1 MWGVMT
7 GAAIKTIAV
16 HLPTAALAERLMNV
30 AVPLA
35 QAHGATLVG
44 VHVLPAVVVYADA
57 TVSMSTEFIVAQQ
70 EAFQEDAKAAEAAF
84 RTRVEAAGVP
94 HEWSNADTGDEPTM
108 RAVSTLCN
116 VADLV
121 IASQYHDS
129 IPAASGFTP
138 DELVLGTGR
147 PVLIVPTAGDLPVSG
162 KRVLVAW
169 NGSREASR
177 ATFDC
182 LSLLQPGAEVSVAVV
197 DSARGSASL
206 DAVVRTLARHG
217 VTASPVSLTKSD
229 GRSTAEE
236 ILKHAG
242 EFGADLL
249 VLGCYGHS
257 RLRETVFGGAT
268 THILRAMTLPVLM
281 AH

>member
-1 MWGVMT
+1 MT
-7 GAAIKTIAV
+7 EAAVKTIAV
-16 HLPTAALAERLMNV
+16 HLPTAALVPRLLD
-30 AVPLA
+30 AAIPLA
-35 QAHGATLVG
+35 KTHSANLIG

-70 EAFQEDAKAAEAAF
+70 EAFREDARAVEAAF
-84 RTRVEAAGVP
+84 RSKLDGADVP
-94 HEWSNADTGDEPTM
+94 FEWNTSDTGDEPTM
-108 RAVSTLCN
+108 RAASTACN

-121 IASQYHDS
+121 VASQYHDS
-129 IPAASGFTP
+129 IPAAAGYSP

-147 PVLIVPTAGDLPVSG
+147 PVLIVPVAGNLTAIG

-182 LSLLQPGAEVSVAVV
+182 LALLQPDTDLRLATV
-197 DSARGSASL
+197 DSPRG
-206 DAVVRTLARHG
+206 DATLAALTHSLTRHG
-217 VTASPVSLTKSD
+217 VTPRPISMSKSE

-236 ILKHAG
+236 ILKYAA
-242 EFGADLL
+242 EFQADLL

-257 RLRETVFGGAT
+257 RLVETVFGGAT
-268 THILRAMTLPVLM
+268 SHILRHMALPVLM

>member
-1 MWGVMT
+1 MT

-16 HLPTAALAERLMNV
+16 HLPTDGIVDRLLGV
-30 AVPLA
+30 AIPLA
-35 QAHGATLVG
+35 KAHGATLVG
-44 VHVLPAVVVYADA
+44 IHVVPAVIVYADA

-70 EAFQEDAKAAEAAF
+70 EAFQEDAKAVEAAF
-84 RTRVEAAGVP
+84 RARVESTGIAS
-94 HEWSNADTGDEPTM
+94 EWTTSDTGDEPTM

-121 IASQYHDS
+121 VAVQYQDS
-129 IPAASGFTP
+129 IPAASGYTP

-147 PVLIVPTAGDLPVSG
+147 PVLIVPAAGAPAPIG

-177 ATFDC
+177 SVFDC
-182 LSLLQPGAEVSVAVV
+182 LSLLQPGAEVRLLTV
-197 DSARGSASL
+197 DSPRGDS
-206 DAVVRTLARHG
+206 TLRRLAEALSRHG
-217 VTASPVSLTKSD
+217 VEPLPLTISKSG
-229 GRSTAEE
+229 GRSTSDE
-236 ILKHAG
+236 ILGHAK

-268 THILRAMTLPVLM
+268 TSILRDMTLPVLM

>member
-1 MWGVMT
+1 MT
-7 GAAIKTIAV
+7 EAAIKTIAV
-16 HLPTAALAERLMNV
+16 HLPTASLADSLLNV

-35 QAHGATLVG
+35 KAQGATLVG
-44 VHVLPAVVVYADA
+44 VHVVPAVIVYADA

-70 EAFQEDAKAAEAAF
+70 EAFQEDAKAVEAAF
-84 RTRVEAAGVP
+84 RSRVEGAGIDY
-94 HEWSNADTGDEPTM
+94 EWSTRDTGDEPAM
-108 RAVSTLCN
+108 RAASTLCN
-116 VADLV
+116 ATDMVVA
-121 IASQYHDS
+121 AQYQDS
-129 IPAASGFTP
+129 IPAASGYTP

-147 PVLIVPTAGDLPVSG
+147 PVLIVPSAGAFPVIG

-177 ATFDC
+177 AVFDC
-182 LSLLQPGAEVSVAVV
+182 LPLLQPDAQLHLLTV
-197 DSARGSASL
+197 DSPRGDS
-206 DAVVRTLARHG
+206 TLSRLAQTLSRHG
-217 VTASPVSLTKSD
+217 IKPLTLSTSKSD
-229 GRSTAEE
+229 GRSTAQE

-249 VLGCYGHS
+249 ALGCFGHS

-268 THILRAMTLPVLM
+268 TSILRDMTLPVLM

>member
-1 MWGVMT
+1 MT
-7 GAAIKTIAV
+7 GAAVKTIAV
-16 HLPTAALAERLMNV
+16 HLPTAGIVDRLLGFAIPLAE
-30 AVPLA
+30 
-35 QAHGATLVG
+35 AHGATLVG
-44 VHVLPAVVVYADA
+44 IHVVPAVIVYADA

-70 EAFQEDAKAAEAAF
+70 EAFQEDAKAVEAAF
-84 RTRVEAAGVP
+84 RARVGSAGVAS
-94 HEWSNADTGDEPTM
+94 EWSTSDTGDEPTM

-116 VADLV
+116 ATDLV
-121 IASQYHDS
+121 VASQYQDS
-129 IPAASGFTP
+129 IPAASGYTP

-147 PVLIVPTAGDLPVSG
+147 PVLIVPAAGALAPIG

-177 ATFDC
+177 ALFDC
-182 LSLLQPGAEVSVAVV
+182 LSLLQPGAELRLLTV
-197 DSARGSASL
+197 DSPRGDS
-206 DAVVRTLARHG
+206 TLRRLAQALSRHG
-217 VTASPVSLTKSD
+217 VEPLPLTISRSG
-229 GRSTAEE
+229 GRSTSDE
-236 ILKHAG
+236 ILAHSK

-268 THILRAMTLPVLM
+268 TSILRDMTLPVLM

>member
-1 MWGVMT
+1 MS

-16 HLPTAALAERLMNV
+16 HLPTAGLADRLLNV
-30 AVPLA
+30 AIAVA
-35 QAHGATLVG
+35 KANDAMLVG

-70 EAFQEDAKAAEAAF
+70 EAFQEDAKAVEAAF
-84 RTRVEAAGVP
+84 RARAEAAAVA
-94 HEWSNADTGDEPTM
+94 HEWSVADTGDEPTM
-108 RAVSTLCN
+108 RAASTLCN

-121 IASQYHDS
+121 VAAQYHDS
-129 IPAASGFTP
+129 IPAASGYTP

-147 PVLIVPTAGDLPVSG
+147 PVLIVPTAGEFPTVG

-169 NGSREASR
+169 NGSREAAR

-182 LSLLQPGAEVSVAVV
+182 LSLLQPEAEMRLISV
-197 DSARGSASL
+197 DSPRG
-206 DAVVRTLARHG
+206 DATLSRIVHALSRHG
-217 VTASPVSLTKSD
+217 VKPMPFSTTKSD

-236 ILKHAG
+236 ILKYAG

-249 VLGCYGHS
+249 ALGCYGHS

-268 THILRAMTLPVLM
+268 THILRNMTLPVIM